1 MAWVYEM
8 DMMVMEGL
16 YDILYLPTARS
27 LHMVTD
33 ALISSPERSLA
44 CVREDTGMVW

>member
-1 MAWVYEM
+1 MAWVYEK
-8 DMMVMEGL
+8 DMMAMEGL

-44 CVREDTGMVW
+44 CGRKHTGIVW